1 MQAGSAP
8 EDVLV
13 SLGGK
18 TADRAMP
25 KGKCV
30 DANPTVDAGSY
41 SPTAAPLTPRSES
54 INPRMAK
61 GDKTP
66 HLC

>member
-1 MQAGSAP
+1 
-8 EDVLV
+8 VLTRPR
-13 SLGGK
+13 LGY
-18 TADRAMP
+18 
-25 KGKCV
+25 
-30 DANPTVDAGSY
+30 AGSY